1 MEGYIYL
8 GEYYDVL
15 GRELDTTDKKIGKTI
30 SLTQREYQLN
40 RTKSPIGYKIISA
53 FKVDNMDK
61 VEKLLHAILDSR
73 RLVGEWFKDD
83 EDTLTGEFINFMNI
97 YGAEFINMDD
107 IKEEQTIVQVDDR
120 LLKIAQTFGKDTM
133 LVRTYKGIDYDVL
146 LDTKGILH
154 FKGETFNTPNKF
166 YNGGLVK
173 YVTGKRG
180 FSGTNQVTQF
190 KVKETKETLKEL

>member
-1 MEGYIYL
+1 
-8 GEYYDVL
+8 
-15 GRELDTTDKKIGKTI
+15 
-30 SLTQREYQLN
+30 
-40 RTKSPIGYKIISA
+40 
-53 FKVDNMDK
+53 
-61 VEKLLHAILDSR
+61 
-73 RLVGEWFKDD
+73 
-83 EDTLTGEFINFMNI
+83 
-97 YGAEFINMDD
+97 
-107 IKEEQTIVQVDDR
+107 
-120 LLKIAQTFGKDTM
+120 M

-154 FKGETFNTPNKF
+154 LKGETFNTQNKF

>member
-8 GEYYDVL
+8 GEYYDLL

-53 FKVDNMDK
+53 YMVDDMDK
-61 VEKLLHAILDSR
+61 VEKLIHAILDGR
-73 RLVGEWFKDD
+73 RLVGEWFKDE

-97 YGAEFINMDD
+97 YGGTVMDIEL
-107 IKEEQTIVQVDDR
+107 IKEEQTTLSGDER
-120 LLKIAQTFGKDTM
+120 LLKIANSFGKDTM

-146 LDTKGILH
+146 LDSKGILH
-154 FKGETFNTPNKF
+154 FNGETFDTPNKF
-166 YNGGLVK
+166 YNSGLLK
-173 YVTGKRG
+173 FATGKRG
-180 FSGTNQVTQF
+180 NSGTNQVTQF
-190 KVKETKETLKEL
+190 KVKETRETLKEL

>member
-53 FKVDNMDK
+53 YKVDNMDK

-107 IKEEQTIVQVDDR
+107 IKEEQTIVQADDR